1 MGKFTG
7 KQKGVIGFVAAVL
20 AAAAYFFSMTMGWVP
35 NWLADEPEAKPAA
48 EQVAPAADAAKDAKP
63 AVEAKAKEVKPL
75 GNVIDVIYSQSEKAP
90 WRMFPPVTTTVL
102 MLSGR

>member
-35 NWLADEPEAKPAA
+35 NWLADEP
-48 EQVAPAADAAKDAKP
+48 DA
-63 AVEAKAKEVKPL
+63 
-75 GNVIDVIYSQSEKAP
+75 
-90 WRMFPPVTTTVL
+90 
-102 MLSGR
+102 